1 MPLHPSAAS
10 SYGFSL
16 FLIGGGTQHLST
28 SPLLTMDRIRCL
40 YASFYIVAEVALA
53 VWTMTL
59 GFGLLRGCTP
69 PHMAWLALGAVAW
82 GATSKLAF
90 SLMLD
95 LNVDARMATNL
106 SSST

>member
-1 MPLHPSAAS
+1 MPLGPALGKDCLCRVPDRKHSAK
-10 SYGFSL
+10 L
-16 FLIGGGTQHLST
+16 F
-28 SPLLTMDRIRCL
+28 
-40 YASFYIVAEVALA
+40 ALGKSA
-53 VWTMTL
+53 VS
-59 GFGLLRGCTP
+59 GSV
-69 PHMAWLALGAVAW
+69 GAVAW